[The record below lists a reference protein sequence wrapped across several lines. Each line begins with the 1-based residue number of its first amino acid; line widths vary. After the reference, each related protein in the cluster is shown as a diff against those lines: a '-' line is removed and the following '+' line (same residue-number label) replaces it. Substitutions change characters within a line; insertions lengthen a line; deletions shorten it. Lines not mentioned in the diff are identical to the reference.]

1 MAQTI
6 TTMTIT
12 TMERTTEMT
21 AKSEF
26 RITGPKVFA
35 FTASA
40 FGLIIGVNLLMAYK
54 AISTFPG
61 LEVSSSY
68 VASQTF
74 DAERAAQ
81 AALGW
86 QLVQGYD
93 PVKEQISLRF
103 TDNAGAPVQLNDL
116 QILVGRSTEAR
127 EDFSPA
133 VTYAKGAYLADAKLA
148 QGKWIMHV
156 SGHAQDGTLFRQRLD
171 LWVKP

>member
-1 MAQTI
+1 
-6 TTMTIT
+6 
-12 TMERTTEMT
+12 MT

-40 FGLIIGVNLLMAYK
+40 FAVIIGVNVLMAYK

-74 DAERAAQ
+74 DTERAAQ

-93 PVKEQISLRF
+93 PALGQLSLRF
-103 TDNAGAPVQLNDL
+103 TDAAGAPVQLADL
-116 QILVGRSTEAR
+116 SVLVGRSTEAR
-127 EDFSPA
+127 EDFSPTFA
-133 VTYAKGAYLADAKLA
+133 YAGGAYLADAKLG

-156 SGHAQDGTLFRQRLD
+156 TGHAQDGTLFRQRLD
-171 LWVKP
+171 MWVKG